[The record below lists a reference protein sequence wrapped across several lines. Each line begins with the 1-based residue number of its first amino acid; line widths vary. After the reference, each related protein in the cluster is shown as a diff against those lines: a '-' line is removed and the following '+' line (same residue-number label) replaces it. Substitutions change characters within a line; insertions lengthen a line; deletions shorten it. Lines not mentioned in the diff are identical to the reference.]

1 MATDSYMP
9 PSDRE
14 WFANLVRSLE
24 SRLDMRFHLVEE
36 KLSRHD
42 DVLKTL
48 LGKQTRYTGAAVVI
62 AGVIVEVLRRLNV
75 L

>member
-1 MATDSYMP
+1 MSDSYMP

-14 WFANLVRSLE
+14 WLASLVKSLE
-24 SRLDMRFHLVEE
+24 SRIDMRFQLVEE
-36 KLSRHD
+36 KLNRHD

-48 LGKQTRYTGAAVVI
+48 LGKHTRYTGAAVVI
-62 AGVIVEVLRRLNV
+62 AGAIVEVMRRLGI